1 MKQVKL
7 SLTQNYVSHWSW
19 WQGARELMQNAID
32 TKDFNIDF
40 DYDRSHGEGSITIVS
55 RGGSVPAAGLLMGVS
70 TKRDDNTTIGKFGE
84 GLKVGLLVLLREGA
98 KVVIENGKDL
108 WSPKMTFDED
118 FQQNILA
125 VNIFEGALEDKDP
138 NVVKIKIQGI
148 PKLAMEEIMDNYAP
162 TTEREIVI
170 ENSRGKAY
178 RKIWQGDANQDED
191 DEGNAIG
198 GDCNLFV
205 NGLSVTRVPGNFKFD
220 YDFKP
225 EAFVLDRDRD
235 SASTYEV
242 KYEANRLLSESD
254 DIDLLARLALEQYDD
269 LALFSERRVK
279 ASGGSY
285 WGGSSRGD
293 SDQEALTKTAV
304 SMFANKYG
312 QDAYPIDENW
322 TDGKKRVV
330 TQMAIGKG
338 YTPITVKNAIYKMVQ
353 KQYKVDAAVDE
364 VLTFKPLQFLEGFLN
379 RHNRRLLAKP
389 RRELEKTVKM
399 LRIAAGR
406 E

>member
-1 MKQVKL
+1 MKQIKL
-7 SLTQNYVSHWSW
+7 SFTEDYVGHWSW

-32 TKDFNIDF
+32 TKDFDIGF
-40 DYDRSHGEGSITIVS
+40 DYDAGTMSIVS
-55 RGGSVPAAGLLMGVS
+55 RGGSIPTKALLLGS
-70 TKRDDNTTIGKFGE
+70 TTKRDDSSTIGKFGE
-84 GLKVGLLVLLREGA
+84 GMKLGFLVLLREGA
-98 KVVIENGKDL
+98 KVAMENGKDL
-108 WSPKMTFDED
+108 WIPEIVHDEAMD
-118 FQQNILA
+118 ANVLA
-125 VNIFEGALEDKDP
+125 VNIYEGNLEDRDP
-138 NVVKIKIQGI
+138 NTVTIKIQGV

-162 TTEREIVI
+162 TTERTVVI

-178 RKIWQGDANQDED
+178 NKIYQHGDENQEEGD
-191 DEGNAIG
+191 DGVITG

-205 NGLSVTRVPGNFKFD
+205 NGLFVTRVPGNFKFD

-225 EAFVLDRDRD
+225 EAFTLDRDRD
-235 SASTYEV
+235 SASTFEV

-285 WGGSSRGD
+285 WGGSRGD
-293 SDQEALTKTAV
+293 SDQEALAKTAV

-312 QDAYPIDENW
+312 QDAYPIDDSW
-322 TDGKKRVV
+322 TDGKKKVV

-338 YTPITVKNAIYKMVQ
+338 YTPITVKNAIYRMVQ
-353 KQYKVDAAVDE
+353 KEYKVDAAVE
-364 VLTFKPLQFLEGFLN
+364 SVLTFKPLEFLEGFLE
-379 RHNRRLLAKP
+379 RHNRRLVAKP
-389 RRELEKTVKM
+389 RKELEKTIKM
-399 LRIAAGR
+399 LRIAGGK

>member
-7 SLTQNYVSHWSW
+7 SLTENYVSHWSW

-40 DYDRSHGEGSITIVS
+40 DYDRACGEGSITIVS
-55 RGGSVPAAGLLMGVS
+55 RGGSVPVAGLLMGVS

-98 KVVIENGKDL
+98 KVAIENGKDL
-108 WSPKMTFDED
+108 WSPEMTFDED
-118 FQQNILA
+118 FQQNILM
-125 VNIFEGALEDKDP
+125 VNICEGVLNDRDP
-138 NVVKIKIQGI
+138 NTVTIKIFGI
-148 PKLAMEEIMDNYAP
+148 PQYAMDEIMDNYAP
-162 TTEREIVI
+162 TTERTVVI

-178 RKIWQGDANQDED
+178 NKIYRADDDNQEEGED
-191 DEGNAIG
+191 GVITG

-205 NGLSVTRVPGNFKFD
+205 NGLFVTRVQGNFKFD

-225 EAFVLDRDRD
+225 EAFTLDRDRD
-235 SASTYEV
+235 SASTFEV

-285 WGGSSRGD
+285 WGGSRGD
-293 SDQEALTKTAV
+293 SEQESLTKTAV

-312 QDAYPIDENW
+312 KNAYPIDEGW
-322 TDGKKRVV
+322 TDGKKKVV

-338 YTPITVKNAIYKMVQ
+338 YIPITVKNAIYKMVQ
-353 KQYKVDAAVDE
+353 KEYKVDAAVE
-364 VLTFKPLQFLEGFLN
+364 NVLTFKPLEFLESFLE
-379 RHNRRLLAKP
+379 RHNRRLVAKP
-389 RRELEKTVKM
+389 RKELEKTIHM
-399 LRIAAGR
+399 LRIAGGK

>member
-1 MKQVKL
+1 MKQIKL
-7 SLTQNYVSHWSW
+7 SFTEDYVGHWSW
-19 WQGARELMQNAID
+19 WQGVRELMQNAID

-40 DYDRSHGEGSITIVS
+40 GYHEGTITIVS
-55 RGGSVPAAGLLMGVS
+55 RGGSIPTRALLLGAT
-70 TKRDDNTTIGKFGE
+70 TKRDDSSTIGKFGE
-84 GLKVGLLVLLREGA
+84 GMKLGFLVLLREGA
-98 KVVIENGKDL
+98 EVAMENGKDL
-108 WSPKMTFDED
+108 WVPKIVHDEAMD
-118 FQQNILA
+118 ANVLA
-125 VNIFEGALEDKDP
+125 VNICEGNLEDRDP
-138 NVVKIKIQGI
+138 NTVTIKIHGV

-162 TTEREIVI
+162 TTERTVVI

-178 RKIWQGDANQDED
+178 NKIYQHDDENQEED
-191 DEGNAIG
+191 DDGVITG

-205 NGLSVTRVPGNFKFD
+205 NGLFVTRVPGNFKFD

-225 EAFVLDRDRD
+225 EAFTLDRDRD
-235 SASTYEV
+235 SASTFEV

-285 WGGSSRGD
+285 WGGSRGD
-293 SDQEALTKTAV
+293 SDQEALAKTAV

-312 QDAYPIDENW
+312 QDAYPIDDSW
-322 TDGKKRVV
+322 TDGKKKVV

-338 YTPITVKNAIYKMVQ
+338 YTPITVKNAIYRMVQ
-353 KQYKVDAAVDE
+353 KEYKVDAAVE
-364 VLTFKPLQFLEGFLN
+364 SVLTFKPLEFLEGFLE
-379 RHNRRLLAKP
+379 RHNRRLVAKP
-389 RRELEKTVKM
+389 RKELEKTIKM
-399 LRIAAGR
+399 LRIAGGK

>member
-1 MKQVKL
+1 MKQIKL
-7 SLTQNYVSHWSW
+7 SFTEDYVGHWSW

-32 TKDFNIDF
+32 TKDFDIQF
-40 DYDRSHGEGSITIVS
+40 DYSAGEMKIIS
-55 RGGSVPAAGLLMGVS
+55 RGGAIPTRALLLGAT
-70 TKRDDNTTIGKFGE
+70 TKRNDSSTIGKFGE
-84 GLKVGLLVLLREGA
+84 GMKLGFLVLLREGA
-98 KVVIENGKDL
+98 RVAMENGRDL
-108 WSPKMTFDED
+108 WVPEIVLDEEMD
-118 FQQNILA
+118 AKVLA
-125 VNIFEGALEDKDP
+125 VNICEGNLPDRDP
-138 NVVKIKIQGI
+138 NVVTIKIQGI
-148 PKLAMEEIMDNYAP
+148 PKDAMDEIMDNYAP
-162 TTEREIVI
+162 TTEREVVI

-178 RKIWQGDANQDED
+178 KKIWQEGANQEED
-191 DEGNAIG
+191 DDGNAIG

-205 NGLSVTRVPGNFKFD
+205 NGLFVTRVRGNFKFD

-235 SASTYEV
+235 SANLYEV

-254 DIDLLARLALEQYDD
+254 DIDLLAGLALEEYDD

-279 ASGGSY
+279 SSGGSF
-285 WGGSSRGD
+285 WGASYRSGEEQD
-293 SDQEALTKTAV
+293 SLTKTAV

-312 QDAYPIDENW
+312 KDAYPIDDTW

-353 KQYKVDAAVDE
+353 KEYKVDAAVE
-364 VLTFKPLQFLEGFLN
+364 SVLTFKPLEFLEGFLE
-379 RHNRRLLAKP
+379 RHNRRLVAKP
-389 RRELEKTVKM
+389 RKELEKTIKM
-399 LRIAAGR
+399 LRIAEGK